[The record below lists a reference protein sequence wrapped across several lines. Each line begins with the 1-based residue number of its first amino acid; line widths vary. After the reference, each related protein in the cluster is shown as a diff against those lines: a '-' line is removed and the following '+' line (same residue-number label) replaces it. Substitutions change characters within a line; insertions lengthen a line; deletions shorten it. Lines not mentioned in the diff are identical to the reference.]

1 MRFCSVLKASPE
13 LSEEELDTLFD
24 ILPSQVLVFARNLIL
39 KSMPNNHLRIE
50 AFELVEAK
58 FTVLHQLSL
67 GIRLASNRDNLTKIP
82 KLLDFDNYFVII

>member
-1 MRFCSVLKASPE
+1 
-13 LSEEELDTLFD
+13 
-24 ILPSQVLVFARNLIL
+24 
-39 KSMPNNHLRIE
+39 MPNNHLRIE